1 MTVFY
6 ETNGLAGSAVGNH
19 EFDGGLQNLENIIAN
34 STFPW
39 LAANLYNAT
48 TLEFV

>member
-6 ETNGLAGSAVGNH
+6 ETNKLAGSAVGNH